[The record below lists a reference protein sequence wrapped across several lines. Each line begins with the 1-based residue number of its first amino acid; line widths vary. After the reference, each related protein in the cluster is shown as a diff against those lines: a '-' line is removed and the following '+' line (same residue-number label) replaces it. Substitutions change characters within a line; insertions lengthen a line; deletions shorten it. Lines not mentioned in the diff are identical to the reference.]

1 MKELNL
7 WVVYGHSADD
17 QDEPPYG
24 RIHNT
29 YEKALEDYKETKRNM
44 EEWVQDTGF
53 TGDETVVIAKVEK
66 LYAPVTKVDEEDV
79 SFWFEWEEFE
89 KEKCD
94 YCNSI
99 EISTPA
105 SPRRNYKYCP
115 MCGRK
120 REIQNGL

>member
-1 MKELNL
+1 MKILEL
-7 WVVYGHSADD
+7 WVIYGHSADD

-66 LYAPVTKVDEEDV
+66 LFTPVTITDEDEV
-79 SFWFEWEEFE
+79 SFHFEWEEFE
-89 KEKCD
+89 SEPCQYCKSIKEA
-94 YCNSI
+94 
-99 EISTPA
+99 TPA
-105 SPRRNYKYCP
+105 SPRHKYKFCP
-115 MCGRK
+115 MCGKK
-120 REIQNGL
+120 RT